1 MLQSFD
7 CCLAEV
13 LFCPKP
19 GVDRDLDLVTSPDI
33 PELSSEYSSDNSEKK
48 IYMNYCYIFFVIYS
62 LRIH

>member
-48 IYMNYCYIFFVIYS
+48 YI
-62 LRIH
+62 